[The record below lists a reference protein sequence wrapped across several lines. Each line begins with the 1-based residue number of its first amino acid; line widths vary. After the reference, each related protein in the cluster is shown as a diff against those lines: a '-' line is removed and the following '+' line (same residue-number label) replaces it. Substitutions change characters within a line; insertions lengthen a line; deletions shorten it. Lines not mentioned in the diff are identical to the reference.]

1 MKPFARVA
9 LAAAGLLVP
18 MIAAA
23 QVGGPVGEQPDR
35 TIDAATRKTVIDS
48 LTAAVERFYVFP
60 DKGKETSRALA
71 KRFAAKQ
78 YDRITSARE
87 FADSLT
93 QHLQAVTHDLHLRVH
108 YRNDPFPKEQLQQSA
123 SERARALQSER
134 YRNFGFDQVKRL
146 AGNVGYLDL
155 RMFSGQNEAVAVAHS
170 AMQFLGSADALIVDL
185 RRNGGGSPAM
195 IATLLTYLVDED
207 ARLNFNNFFQRRPD
221 GDVHEQW
228 WTLPHVPGQRLA
240 GKPVYVLT
248 SSLTG
253 SAAEE
258 FAYDVQTHE
267 LGTLVGAVTAGA
279 AHPGGLFR
287 LDDHFAAFIATGRAI
302 NPVTKTNWEGVGV
315 KPHVAVAPEEALRA
329 AHVAAIEKLLAKP
342 RDDEHKA
349 ALEGALAVAKE
360 SAIDKPEDFQRRR
373 GGAQRVVRTSTAAR

>member
-1 MKPFARVA
+1 MKPFAR
-9 LAAAGLLVP
+9 LAATAAGLLVP
-18 MIAAA
+18 AIAAA
-23 QVGGPVGEQPDR
+23 QMGGPMTEQPDR
-35 TIDAATRKTVIDS
+35 TIDAATRKTVVDS
-48 LTAAVERFYVFP
+48 LIAAVERFYVFP

-78 YDRITSARE
+78 YDHITSGRE

-93 QHLQAVTHDLHLRVH
+93 QHLQAATHDLHLRVH
-108 YRNDPFPKEQLQQSA
+108 FRHDPFPKERLQESA
-123 SERARALQSER
+123 SERERGLQAER

-155 RMFSGQNEAVAVAHS
+155 RMFSSQNEAVAVAHS

-185 RRNGGGSPAM
+185 RRNGGGSPEM
-195 IATLLTYLVDED
+195 IATLLTYLVAED
-207 ARLNFNNFFQRRPD
+207 ARLNYNNFFQRRPD

-228 WTLPHVPGQRLA
+228 WTLPHVPGKRLA

-248 SSLTG
+248 SNLTG

-302 NPVTKTNWEGVGV
+302 NPITKTNWEGVGV
-315 KPHVAVAPEEALRA
+315 KPHVAVPPEEALRT

-342 RDDEHKA
+342 RDDEHQA
-349 ALEGALAVAKE
+349 ALEGALAVARE

-373 GGAQRVVRTSTAAR
+373 GPQRVVRTSAAAR